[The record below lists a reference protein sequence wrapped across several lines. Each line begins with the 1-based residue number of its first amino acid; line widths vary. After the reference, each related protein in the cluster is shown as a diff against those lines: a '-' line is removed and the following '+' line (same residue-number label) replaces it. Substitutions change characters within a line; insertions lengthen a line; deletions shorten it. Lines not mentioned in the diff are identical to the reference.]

1 MAQRVSYGILAIVF
15 LVTLCM
21 LDALIAHKAVD
32 LPLPIGE
39 LLQRGSVMPL
49 TFLVVFV
56 VGAVELNH
64 LFRLRSARPY
74 PAFACVMVGL
84 LLISPWLAA
93 AGLLGSSAAHVEGLY
108 WQVIL
113 MIVSIA
119 GVGAVSVLRRK
130 PDAALRDGAATLMII
145 SYLGFLGSFGLQI
158 RCGHD
163 MPHMSGI
170 WFLCLVILVTK
181 ASDIG
186 GYLVGSTLGR
196 HKLLP
201 AVSPSKSVEGAI
213 GGLVASAGTSVVL
226 VLGCIHLF
234 SPSQDN
240 VGSMGQVPDLHSVG
254 EMFAID
260 LQAMGEELG
269 LEATAISVS
278 SSSTLKTV
286 SMAAIFGFL
295 LSLVGQLGDL
305 IESSF
310 KRDACVKDSGKI
322 IPRFGGILDLVDSPV
337 LAMPTGW
344 FFLTTVWGIG

>member
-1 MAQRVSYGILAIVF
+1 MVQRVLYGTLFLVV

-21 LDALIAHKAVD
+21 LDARIAAKAVET
-32 LPLPIGE
+32 PTPIGR
-39 LLQRGSVMPL
+39 LLQHGSVVPL
-49 TFLVVFV
+49 TFLVIFV

-74 PAFACVMVGL
+74 PVFACVMVGL
-84 LLISPWLAA
+84 LLMSPWLSS

-108 WQVIL
+108 WQMIW
-113 MIVSIA
+113 MIVSIG
-119 GVGAVSVLRRK
+119 GVGAVSILRQN
-130 PDAALRDGAATLMII
+130 PDGALRDGAATLTII

-163 MPHMSGI
+163 MPHLSGA
-170 WFLCLVILVTK
+170 WLLCLVVLVTK

-186 GYLVGSTLGR
+186 AYLVGSTLGR

-201 AVSPSKSVEGAI
+201 AVSPSKSVEGTI
-213 GGLVASAGTSVVL
+213 GGLFASAGTSVFL
-226 VLGCIHLF
+226 VLGCIYLF
-234 SPSQDN
+234 SPGLDS
-240 VGSMGQVPDLHSVG
+240 GGPLG
-254 EMFAID
+254 EMPG
-260 LQAMGEELG
+260 LQAAALS
-269 LEATAISVS
+269 LR
-278 SSSTLKTV
+278 SSSTAKTV
-286 SMAAIFGFL
+286 IISAIFGFL

-344 FFLTTVWGIG
+344 FYLTTVWGIG

>member
-15 LVTLCM
+15 VVTLCM
-21 LDALIAHKAVD
+21 LDALIADQAVD
-32 LPLPIGE
+32 LPSPIGE

-49 TFLVVFV
+49 TFLVIFV

-64 LFRLRSARPY
+64 MFRLRSARPY
-74 PAFACVMVGL
+74 LAFACVMVGL
-84 LLISPWLAA
+84 LLISPWLAS
-93 AGLLGSSAAHVEGLY
+93 AGLLGSSAAQVEGLY
-108 WQVIL
+108 WQMIW

-119 GVGAVSVLRRK
+119 GVGAVSVFRQN
-130 PDAALRDGAATLMII
+130 PDGALRDGAATLMII
-145 SYLGFLGSFGLQI
+145 SYMGFLGSFGLQI

-163 MPHMSGI
+163 MPHMSGV
-170 WFLCLVILVTK
+170 WLLCLVVLVTK

-186 GYLVGSTLGR
+186 AYLVGSALGR
-196 HKLLP
+196 HKLIP

-213 GGLVASAGTSVVL
+213 GGLVASAGTSVFL

-240 VGSMGQVPDLHSVG
+240 LGSMGAVFDFRSMG
-254 EMFAID
+254 EKLG
-260 LQAMGEELG
+260 LQA
-269 LEATAISVS
+269 TALSLR
-278 SSSTLKTV
+278 SSSTAKTIIV
-286 SMAAIFGFL
+286 AVIFGLL